1 MPPSGLLRSAT
12 SELARGVTKDSKI
25 RIKKS
30 ATALPRGRVTQMV
43 SRFVRLFVGTVDSTT
58 LKRATSRLVPAAL
71 ELSRVGGA
79 ALALSQL
86 PNLSLLDLIEGQSR
100 ICEAFTGKSF
110 SPRHCRRSVGM
121 LDS

>member
-1 MPPSGLLRSAT
+1 
-12 SELARGVTKDSKI
+12 
-25 RIKKS
+25 
-30 ATALPRGRVTQMV
+30 MV
-43 SRFVRLFVGTVDSTT
+43 SRYERLFVGTVDSTT
-58 LKRATSRLVPAAL
+58 LKRAPSILVPAAL

-79 ALALSQL
+79 ALAQSQL